1 MTRAP
6 QAMAGMP
13 RALRIFC
20 ILIALASGFACH
32 AQAVITGH
40 AERYDLWPQ
49 VTTLDDTGGSFSID
63 TVIAARDRF
72 GPPPGKYATLGMSDA
87 VQWLHVPLAVGPG
100 GDGGWILDIDY
111 ALLRHVDLYEV
122 VDGRVAAHVV
132 LGNAEP
138 FRSRPLRSRSHAA
151 PITLAG
157 GATDLYLRV
166 DTPGARILPITL
178 DRLPVFH
185 MRALTEQ
192 LLQGALCFLGVFLLI
207 FSLMQWWTLREKL
220 YLKYVLLLVFSTL
233 FSVHFFGIGEMYLW
247 TDFDWPERHLAGIA
261 SLMAAAC
268 TAWFVEDALGS
279 DLHPRLGQCLRLIA
293 VVQMLAAAA
302 HGLDL
307 IDIKVVALFMSTTG
321 LAPALLGL
329 PGSLKKA
336 RRGDSVGPWFMVAW
350 VGYFVASAILVG
362 VVRGRIDATPWT
374 LHSFQLGATFDML
387 VFMRITLL
395 RSAARHRE
403 AQKAAKES
411 DRLKALAHSDA
422 LTGLLN
428 RRGLDDALANALV
441 RATPER
447 MLALYVLD
455 LDGFKPVNDQYG
467 HDVGDALLRVVAQ
480 RLRNSMRADDVVA
493 RLGGDEFVVMA
504 EGMATPTQARE
515 LGNKLLD
522 AFSSPFTFSNLSC
535 RLSAT
540 IGFAVAPLDAGES
553 ATLMKMADAAMYAG
567 KQQGKDRLMA
577 AAA

>member
-1 MTRAP
+1 MSLA
-6 QAMAGMP
+6 
-13 RALRIFC
+13 RALRT
-20 ILIALASGFACH
+20 LLAVVALAGALASQ
-32 AQAVITGH
+32 AQALITGQ

-49 VTTLDDTGGSFSID
+49 VTVLEDPAGSLTIE
-63 TVIAARDRF
+63 TAVAGRERF

-87 VQWLHVPLAVGPG
+87 VQWLHVPLSVGPG
-100 GDGGWILDIDY
+100 GEGGWILDIDY

-132 LGNAEP
+132 LGDAEP
-138 FRSRPLRSRSHAA
+138 FQSRPLRSRSHAA
-151 PITLAG
+151 PITLG
-157 GATDLYLRV
+157 GGTTDLYLRV

-220 YLKYVLLLVFSTL
+220 YLKYVLLLVSSTL

-247 TDFDWPERHLAGIA
+247 TDIDWPERHLAGVA

-268 TAWFVEDALGS
+268 TAWFVEDALGE

-293 VVQMLAAAA
+293 VVQMLAAIA
-302 HGLDL
+302 HGLDV

-350 VGYFVASAILVG
+350 VGYFIASAILVG

-441 RATPER
+441 RATPES

-504 EGMATPTQARE
+504 EGMGTPERARE